1 MDIDTLTIVLSPKD
15 INQISEANR
24 KIFREEI
31 EAYAKSLQKTTKFI
45 SHQEACK
52 ELQCSP
58 PTLTRWRLKSYI
70 TGVQIGRKYFY
81 TDEEVNR
88 AKTQGLLYKH

>member
-31 EAYAKSLQKTTKFI
+31 EAYAKSLQKTHKP
-45 SHQEACK
+45 S
-52 ELQCSP
+52 
-58 PTLTRWRLKSYI
+58 R
-70 TGVQIGRKYFY
+70 
-81 TDEEVNR
+81 
-88 AKTQGLLYKH
+88 GL